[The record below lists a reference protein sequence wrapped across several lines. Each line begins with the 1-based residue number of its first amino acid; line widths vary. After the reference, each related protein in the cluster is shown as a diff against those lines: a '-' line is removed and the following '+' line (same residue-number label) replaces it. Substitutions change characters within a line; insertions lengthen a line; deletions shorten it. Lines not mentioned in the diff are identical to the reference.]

1 MATVFKVRS
10 GSAFKTTIEYRQP
23 DEELVDTTG
32 FTATIQIRAGQPN
45 GRIILVTNEVDDPS
59 PAGTVLTRIEPGS
72 WYLFFGKSLTRTFPP
87 TAFWEL
93 ELVNDSNPE
102 DIVTLASGVI
112 KTEPEGVIE
121 VD

>member
-23 DEELVDTTG
+23 DNELVDTTG
-32 FTATIQIRAGQPN
+32 FTATIQIRAAQPN
-45 GRIILVTNEVDDPS
+45 GRVILKTNEIAEPA
-59 PAGTVLTRIEPGS
+59 PAGTVLRRTEPGS

-93 ELVNDSNPE
+93 ELVNDSDPE
-102 DIVTLASGVI
+102 DTITLASGVI